1 MGIAPTIE
9 MSITES
15 PDTLDPRTRQ
25 FYLDAMHALDEAGVE
40 YLVGGAYALG
50 HHAGVVRHTKDFDVF
65 VRKADCARALDALK
79 SAGYSTERTFPHW
92 LAKAFN
98 PRSEDFVDVIFSS
111 GNGLCDVDDEW
122 FEHAVDGV
130 ALDQPA
136 RLVAAEEIIWTKAFI
151 QERERFDGADIAHLL
166 RARGR
171 ELDWKRLTKRFIG
184 KEQLLLAH
192 LLLFTFIYPAERTNV
207 PMEVIEE
214 LMQGVRSQEPTMEKV
229 CQGTLI
235 SRSQYLPDLRENGYE
250 DARLKPR
257 GRMSAQDIAHWTAA
271 IGTIR

>member
-1 MGIAPTIE
+1 

-65 VRKADCARALDALK
+65 VRKADCTRALDALK

-98 PRSEDFVDVIFSS
+98 PRSEDFVDVIYSS

-171 ELDWKRLTKRFIG
+171 ELDWKRLAKRFIG